1 MENKIQ
7 FQVTYDHENFPIF
20 GLDMFDREEDAFAL
34 AEELESEGRE
44 NVVVTLFV
52 DDAAICDVTHG
63 NLRNFCK
70 EINQS

>member
-7 FQVTYDHENFPIF
+7 FQVTYDHENFPTFGMF

-44 NVVVTLFV
+44 NVVVTLFL

-70 EINQS
+70 ES